1 MPMMSDYAIQPCHGL
16 TPLAPTGAPKP
27 PPVVLP
33 WPIPSVPPL
42 SPSGRRG
49 SQANSLP
56 VSAGFAAAQEVHM
69 ILKEPHARAA

>member
-42 SPSGRRG
+42 PRRVAVG
-49 SQANSLP
+49 QANSLP